1 MEIMLEKNLRDL
13 LIKRGNTQSEL
24 AEYLS
29 ISTQAVS
36 KWCRGENMP
45 DIALLPKIASF
56 LDISVDELLGVGEVR
71 KQEKLQ
77 EYRKKSYELSR
88 RGLTAENIGLWRE
101 AYAEFPND
109 TAVCEGL
116 MHALCNTDDEK
127 SCDEALTL
135 GEKILRKSA
144 DERQRSCAVQI
155 LCLIHNK
162 RGNKEKAKEY
172 ACMATHILMSRDALL
187 LHILEGGEKTEHSLQ
202 LMLDC
207 LDLIGGAETE
217 LCQSDAYDEKYLHF
231 HEFYLKLLE
240 LYFDDG
246 FYGIYAFCAVPRH
259 KYLASIY
266 LSRRN
271 DEQKAQEH
279 LKAAAELIKQYEGIS
294 DGYAYTSTLF
304 NGYKSHRTIITNSPG
319 TEREQ
324 LLGFIHGSI
333 FDSVRNK
340 DWFRSIEQELRS
352 AG

>member
-1 MEIMLEKNLRDL
+1 MLEKSLRDL

-56 LDISVDELLGVGEVR
+56 LDVSVDDLLGVGEIM
-71 KQEKLQ
+71 KQEKIH

-88 RGLTAENIGLWRE
+88 RNLTAENIELWRA
-101 AYAEFPND
+101 AYAELPNN

-116 MHALCNTDDEK
+116 MHALCKADDEK

-144 DERQRSCAVQI
+144 DERERSSAVQI
-155 LCLIHNK
+155 MCFIHNN

-172 ACMATHILMSRDALL
+172 AEMSSHIHMSRDALL
-187 LHILEGGEKTEHSLQ
+187 LHILEGGEKAGHSLQ

-207 LDLIGGAETE
+207 LDLIGGAQTE
-217 LCQSDAYDEKYLHF
+217 LCRNDAYNEKYLPL

-246 FYGIYAFCAVPRH
+246 FYGIYAFYAIPRH
-259 KYLASIY
+259 KYLAAIY
-266 LSRRN
+266 LSCRKN
-271 DEQKAQEH
+271 EQKAQEH
-279 LKAAAELIKQYEGIS
+279 LKAAAALAEQYENLT

-304 NGYKSHRTIITNSPG
+304 NGYKSRISLTTNNTE

-324 LLGFIHGSI
+324 LLSFMNGSV
-333 FDSVRNK
+333 FDAVRNK
-340 DWFRSIEQELRS
+340 DWFSSLVRELRS
-352 AG
+352 TK

>member
-1 MEIMLEKNLRDL
+1 MVPR
-13 LIKRGNTQSEL
+13 
-24 AEYLS
+24 
-29 ISTQAVS
+29 
-36 KWCRGENMP
+36 
-45 DIALLPKIASF
+45 
-56 LDISVDELLGVGEVR
+56 
-71 KQEKLQ
+71 
-77 EYRKKSYELSR
+77 RKKSYELSR

-116 MHALCNTDDEK
+116 MHALCNTD
-127 SCDEALTL
+127 
-135 GEKILRKSA
+135 
-144 DERQRSCAVQI
+144 
-155 LCLIHNK
+155 
-162 RGNKEKAKEY
+162 
-172 ACMATHILMSRDALL
+172 
-187 LHILEGGEKTEHSLQ
+187 
-202 LMLDC
+202 
-207 LDLIGGAETE
+207 AETE

-246 FYGIYAFCAVPRH
+246 FYGIYAFYAVPRH

-304 NGYKSHRTIITNSPG
+304 NGYKSHRTIITNNPG

>member
-56 LDISVDELLGVGEVR
+56 LDVSVDELLGVGEVR

-88 RGLTAENIGLWRE
+88 RGLTVENIGLWRE

-116 MHALCNTDDEK
+116 MYALCNTDDEK

-144 DERQRSCAVQI
+144 DERQRSCAIQI

-162 RGNKEKAKEY
+162 RGNKEKAK
-172 ACMATHILMSRDALL
+172 
-187 LHILEGGEKTEHSLQ
+187 
-202 LMLDC
+202 
-207 LDLIGGAETE
+207 
-217 LCQSDAYDEKYLHF
+217 
-231 HEFYLKLLE
+231 
-240 LYFDDG
+240 
-246 FYGIYAFCAVPRH
+246 
-259 KYLASIY
+259 
-266 LSRRN
+266 
-271 DEQKAQEH
+271 
-279 LKAAAELIKQYEGIS
+279 
-294 DGYAYTSTLF
+294 
-304 NGYKSHRTIITNSPG
+304 
-319 TEREQ
+319 
-324 LLGFIHGSI
+324 
-333 FDSVRNK
+333 
-340 DWFRSIEQELRS
+340 
-352 AG
+352 